1 MALSRMPLHDRA
13 TGSVRSG
20 SPGHRTTAQNAGS
33 SEHTVGDEMAD
44 DTSDIEEHLRLASD
58 AIMLLVTEVG
68 VLERHKRA
76 VPPNHVRFK
85 ELSEAVRSASETLS
99 AFAASEA
106 SWAGAALHDRQVV
119 ATIEEAD
126 PVPRLTAILEQ
137 WRAVERQLAASP
149 PGSPD
154 AVRLFAE
161 FERLRD
167 EYLEAFQRE
176 QGRLP
181 GE

>member
-1 MALSRMPLHDRA
+1 MA
-13 TGSVRSG
+13 
-20 SPGHRTTAQNAGS
+20 
-33 SEHTVGDEMAD
+33 E

-58 AIMLLVTEVG
+58 AIMLLVTQVG

-76 VPPNHVRFK
+76 ISPNHVRFR
-85 ELSEAVRSASETLS
+85 ELSEAVRSASEALS

-106 SWAGAALHDRQVV
+106 SWAGEALRDREVV
-119 ATIEEAD
+119 ATIEATD
-126 PVPRLTAILEQ
+126 AVPRLTEILAQ
-137 WRAVERQLAASP
+137 WRAVERELADSP

-154 AVRLFAE
+154 AVRLFKE

-167 EYLEAFQRE
+167 EYLEAFRVE

>member
-1 MALSRMPLHDRA
+1 M
-13 TGSVRSG
+13 T
-20 SPGHRTTAQNAGS
+20 
-33 SEHTVGDEMAD
+33 D
-44 DTSDIEEHLRLASD
+44 DTRDIEDHLRLASD
-58 AIMLLVTEVG
+58 AIMLLVTQVG

-76 VPPNHVRFK
+76 VPPNHPRFK
-85 ELSEAVRSASETLS
+85 ELSEAVRSAAETLS

-106 SWAGAALHDRQVV
+106 GWATEALHEREVV
-119 ATIEEAD
+119 GTIEATD
-126 PVPRLTAILEQ
+126 AVPRLTEILGQ
-137 WRAVERQLAASP
+137 WRAVERELAASP

-154 AVRLFAE
+154 AVRLFGE

-167 EYLEAFQRE
+167 EYLEAFRRE

>member
-1 MALSRMPLHDRA
+1 M
-13 TGSVRSG
+13 T
-20 SPGHRTTAQNAGS
+20 
-33 SEHTVGDEMAD
+33 D

-58 AIMLLVTEVG
+58 AIMLLVTQVG

-76 VPPNHVRFK
+76 VPPNHARFS
-85 ELSEAVRSASETLS
+85 ELAEAVRSAAETLS

-106 SWAGAALHDRQVV
+106 AWAGDALREREVV
-119 ATIEEAD
+119 ATIESTEQM
-126 PVPRLTAILEQ
+126 PRLTEILEE

-154 AVRLFAE
+154 AVKLFAE

-167 EYLEAFQRE
+167 AYLDAFSRE

-181 GE
+181 SE

>member
-1 MALSRMPLHDRA
+1 M
-13 TGSVRSG
+13 T
-20 SPGHRTTAQNAGS
+20 
-33 SEHTVGDEMAD
+33 D

-58 AIMLLVTEVG
+58 AIMLLVAQVG

-76 VPPNHVRFK
+76 VPPNHVRFS
-85 ELSEAVRSASETLS
+85 ELAEAVRSASETLS

-106 SWAGAALHDRQVV
+106 AWAGDALREREVV
-119 ATIEEAD
+119 STIESTD
-126 PVPRLTAILEQ
+126 QMPRLTEILEQ
-137 WRAVERQLAASP
+137 WRAVERLLAAEP

-154 AVRLFAE
+154 APKLFAE

-167 EYLEAFQRE
+167 EYLEAFRKE